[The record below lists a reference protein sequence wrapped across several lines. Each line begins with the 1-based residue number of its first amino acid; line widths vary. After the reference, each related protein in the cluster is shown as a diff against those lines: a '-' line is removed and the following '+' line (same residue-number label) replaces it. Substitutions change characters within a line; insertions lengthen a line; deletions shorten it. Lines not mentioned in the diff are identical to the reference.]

1 MWYCIGDEQTLK
13 AGEKIREVETNMCTR
28 FFIEPSE
35 EMNPY
40 TEAAGSTALLRR
52 MTDRLG
58 REFKT
63 SGEIRPTDIAAVIAP
78 SASAEKA
85 VYPMIW
91 GYHIPGVKGPVVNA
105 RIESA
110 KEKASF
116 SSDWRRHRC
125 IIPASCYFEWEHIRT
140 SGGRLQTGGKYAIR
154 PEASDLTYLA
164 GLYHMEETCGLA
176 YPVFTVLTR
185 EPTPKLARI
194 HNRMPVI
201 LPREAIGD
209 WICPDSD
216 PEKIAAEML
225 DDMIITPVSR
235 HAPVRPD

>member
-1 MWYCIGDEQTLK
+1 
-13 AGEKIREVETNMCTR
+13 MCTR

-35 EMNPY
+35 EIDAY
-40 TEAAGSTALLRR
+40 TEAAGSTALLHK
-52 MTDRLG
+52 MTDTLA

-78 SASAEKA
+78 SSSEEKT
-85 VYPMIW
+85 VYPMVW

-110 KEKASF
+110 RDKASF

-125 IIPASCYFEWEHIRT
+125 IIPASCYFEWEHIKMPD
-140 SGGRLQTGGKYAIR
+140 GRVKTGEKYAIR
-154 PEASDLTYLA
+154 PRSSGLTFLA
-164 GLYHMEETCGLA
+164 GLYRIEESRGLK

-185 EPTPKLARI
+185 EPTAELARI

-201 LPREAIGD
+201 LPREAIDD
-209 WICPDSD
+209 WIRPDAD
-216 PEKIAAEML
+216 PDKIASDMPE
-225 DDMIITPVSR
+225 DMIVKKAASVTW
-235 HAPVRPD
+235 